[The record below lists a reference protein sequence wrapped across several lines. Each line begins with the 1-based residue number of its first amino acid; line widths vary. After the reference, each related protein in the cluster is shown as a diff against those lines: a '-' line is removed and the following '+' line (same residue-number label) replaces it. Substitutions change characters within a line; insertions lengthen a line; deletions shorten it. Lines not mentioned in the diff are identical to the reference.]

1 MTMKQRGREGER
13 NVQASQLG
21 QSVGRRTPPP
31 FSGFRPTTAA
41 ELVQATAAGGAGE
54 EGRKEGVLGGKARK
68 MMLSLTQ
75 VTPLQGPSEEWAPVA
90 VNQRDYISVFFSAE
104 SAGKKQ
110 FFFSS
115 DSRNLGHIL
124 YYPF

>member
-1 MTMKQRGREGER
+1 MKQRGREGR
-13 NVQASQLG
+13 RAKCSSKPTR
-21 QSVGRRTPPP
+21 SVGRSADAAAFFRISTDD
-31 FSGFRPTTAA
+31 SGR
-41 ELVQATAAGGAGE
+41 VSSGNGGGRGRG
-54 EGRKEGVLGGKARK
+54 GRKEGGVLGGKARK
-68 MMLSLTQ
+68 MMPSLTQ
-75 VTPLQGPSEEWAPVA
+75 VTPLQGSSEEWAPVA